1 MIDRRTFLA
10 EAATLSAA
18 ALLPLRSAWSQSSK
32 VAPSELLKRPI
43 PGTDEMLPVIGL
55 GTADSFDVGASAGER
70 LAVRDVLSR
79 FLLAGARVIDTAPS
93 YGSAET
99 VLGDLLLDLKLRP
112 RAFLVTKLGANG
124 REAGE
129 AQFQRSLQRLRSDSV
144 DALLIHNLIDWKTQL
159 AYARELK
166 ESGKTRY
173 VGFSHYQPRAHAQLA
188 RLMQSEKPDFIQINY
203 SVASPQ
209 AASRILPLALELG
222 IAVMINRTFEDG
234 RLFDRVHNLP
244 LPSWAAERGIGS
256 WAQMFLKF
264 AISNPAVTVVLP
276 ATSKPDRETDNLRAG
291 VGELLGPEEIRDL
304 IRQFS

>member
-10 EAATLSAA
+10 DVVTLSAA
-18 ALLPLRSAWSQSSK
+18 ALLPLGNAWSRSDNDG
-32 VAPSELLKRPI
+32 PMHLLQRAI

-55 GTADSFDVGASAGER
+55 GTADSFDVGASASER
-70 LAVRDVLSR
+70 LAVREVLSR
-79 FLLAGARVIDTAPS
+79 FLMAGARVIDTAPS
-93 YGSAET
+93 YGTAES
-99 VLGDLLLDLKLRP
+99 VIGDLLVNLQMRP

-124 REAGE
+124 RVAGE

-166 ESGKTRY
+166 EVGKTRY
-173 VGFSHYQPRAHAQLA
+173 VGFSHYQPRAHAEMT

-209 AASRILPLALELG
+209 AASRVLPLAQDLG

-234 RLFDRVHNLP
+234 RLFDRVRNMP

-291 VGELLGPEEIRDL
+291 VGELLGPEQIRGL
-304 IRQFS
+304 IKQFS